1 MGYNLL
7 GKKLTELRA
16 KSGLTQAELA
26 EKLHYTAQTVS
37 NWERGVSSPG
47 PETLLA
53 IAEFFGVT
61 TDELLGKESAAKE
74 ERAPLTE
81 SAQKRTERTE
91 FYSEPTIAAKGFRIL
106 LYLSTGLAPLL
117 ILLLLV
123 GDKLSLMTFSAFAIL
138 FRLLL
143 IADYILLMISKEWV
157 DSLSLK
163 TVFLGV
169 LIAGNILSFFD
180 EKSFIANILYI
191 AASLGY
197 YIMMAFVFRPAAE
210 KREDILIGRIVYFV
224 GFVLLFFFT
233 IVSLVG
239 KSFFFGLLFLFA
251 WELFGFWCIKF
262 IAKDRMVKIPYRTE
276 RAVPAA
282 LFTEPNPEKVT
293 ISAEPKRE
301 REYRPDILLSAM
313 FWTAAGCW
321 VLLAFMS
328 PAPLAA
334 LAICGAFV
342 PFAFFTVFWFVKEGM
357 TNRVLHWMSFAVWVL
372 CMLTACYMFFSH
384 VFGDGV
390 RGWVFWTFEVSCLAA
405 FILVVLLFRGSL
417 RAGAKAAF
425 IVFAVLFLGI
435 ACFFGGSGMEDGFQM
450 MATIT
455 VTFYLLFFFLAG
467 LKMEYRKEALFL
479 KRKSN
484 RE

>member
-224 GFVLLFFFT
+224 GFVLLFFSPL
-233 IVSLVG
+233 SLW
-239 KSFFFGLLFLFA
+239 L
-251 WELFGFWCIKF
+251 
-262 IAKDRMVKIPYRTE
+262 
-276 RAVPAA
+276 
-282 LFTEPNPEKVT
+282 EKV
-293 ISAEPKRE
+293 S
-301 REYRPDILLSAM
+301 SSV
-313 FWTAAGCW
+313 C
-321 VLLAFMS
+321 
-328 PAPLAA
+328 
-334 LAICGAFV
+334 
-342 PFAFFTVFWFVKEGM
+342 
-357 TNRVLHWMSFAVWVL
+357 
-372 CMLTACYMFFSH
+372 FFSLH
-384 VFGDGV
+384 GNSSVFGV
-390 RGWVFWTFEVSCLAA
+390 
-405 FILVVLLFRGSL
+405 
-417 RAGAKAAF
+417 
-425 IVFAVLFLGI
+425 
-435 ACFFGGSGMEDGFQM
+435 
-450 MATIT
+450 
-455 VTFYLLFFFLAG
+455 
-467 LKMEYRKEALFL
+467 
-479 KRKSN
+479 
-484 RE
+484 